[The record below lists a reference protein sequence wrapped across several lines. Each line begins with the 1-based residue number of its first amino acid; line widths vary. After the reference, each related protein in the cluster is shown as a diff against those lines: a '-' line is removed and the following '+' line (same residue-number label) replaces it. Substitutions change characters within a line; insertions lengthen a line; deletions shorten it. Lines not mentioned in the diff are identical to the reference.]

1 MYSRM
6 QPWIRPAVED
16 LLHQRIDYLTDF
28 QGELRWCQGEV
39 IEVNKYEN
47 NPTKVTVCWDPM
59 SNVVAYSKSTESK
72 VTLLQTFWN
81 KDKDRAWRMDID
93 LLVQP
98 AQDDES
104 DEESEDECESE
115 VDSDSE
121 NRSDESSNSDI

>member
-1 MYSRM
+1 M
-6 QPWIRPAVED
+6 
-16 LLHQRIDYLTDF
+16 
-28 QGELRWCQGEV
+28 

-93 LLVQP
+93 FLVQP
-98 AQDDES
+98 AQDMKVMKKVKMNVKVKLKVTVTVKVTKAATAIADNNLVTTN
-104 DEESEDECESE
+104 DC
-115 VDSDSE
+115 
-121 NRSDESSNSDI
+121 